1 MSLSL
6 WLSVVTTNPNHSH
19 NKALRKA
26 LSTWPTDP
34 LRPTAQLGA
43 VLTSR
48 LSSEHSFPPAQ
59 QNASLGLLA
68 NKFATKYAL
77 PTTTAEG
84 SMSGGIMTPRSNP
97 GYYEALVR
105 DLEEV
110 PSRTWAQRIA
120 LKLKGMIRWS

>member
-1 MSLSL
+1 MAS
-6 WLSVVTTNPNHSH
+6 
-19 NKALRKA
+19 KEALRKA

-48 LSSEHSFPPAQ
+48 LSSSSGQSFPPAQ
-59 QNASLGLLA
+59 QNASLGLLT

-77 PTTTAEG
+77 RTGPDHG

-110 PSRTWAQRIA
+110 PSRTWTQRMA